1 MITLLPTR
9 EYGAQ
14 LLRMVLAFCAL
25 GGGMASTPCRALDI
39 YSEQA
44 VKAAFIYRFTAY
56 VEWPEDSKG
65 PGPFTIAVLGD
76 DDVAGSLQ
84 ELAAG
89 RTVRNR
95 PVAVRR
101 IASVRDA
108 RGVQVLYVGHDRRA
122 DLRSLLENLTDTGV
136 LVITDDRSGLE
147 SGSAV
152 NFLRAD
158 NRMRFE
164 VSLPA
169 AQRAR
174 LKVSS
179 ELLSVAARVQQ

>member
-1 MITLLPTR
+1 MTGILPMR
-9 EYGAQ
+9 EGRAH
-14 LLRMVLAFCAL
+14 LLRLVLALCLL
-25 GGGMASTPCRALDI
+25 GGGFAMTPCLATDA
-39 YSEQA
+39 YAEPA

-56 VEWPEDSKG
+56 VDWPEDPKD
-65 PGPFTIAVLGD
+65 PGKFTIAVLGD
-76 DDVAGSLQ
+76 DGVAAGLQ
-84 ELAAG
+84 ELAG
-89 RTVRNR
+89 SRTVRNR
-95 PVAVRR
+95 PIVVRR
-101 IASVRDA
+101 IANIRDA
-108 RGVQVLYVGHDRRA
+108 RSVQVLYVGHDRRA
-122 DLRSLLENLTDTGV
+122 DLRSLLEELAGSHV

-169 AQRAR
+169 AQRAG
-174 LKVSS
+174 LKVSA

>member
-1 MITLLPTR
+1 MLPMR
-9 EYGAQ
+9 ERPGH
-14 LLRMVLAFCAL
+14 LLRMVLALCAL
-25 GGGMASTPCRALDI
+25 GSSMVSTPARATDA
-39 YSEQA
+39 YSEQS

-56 VEWPEDSKG
+56 VEWPEDPKSQ
-65 PGPFTIAVLGD
+65 GPFTIAVLGD
-76 DDVAGSLQ
+76 DGVAGSLQ
-84 ELAAG
+84 ELVSG
-89 RTVRNR
+89 RTVRSR
-95 PVAVRR
+95 RVVVRR
-101 IASVRDA
+101 IASIRDA

-122 DLRSLLENLTDTGV
+122 DLRGLLEDLAGTGV
-136 LVITDDRSGLE
+136 LVVTDDRSGLE

>member
-1 MITLLPTR
+1 MTGILPMR
-9 EYGAQ
+9 QGRAH
-14 LLRMVLAFCAL
+14 LMRLMLAFCVL
-25 GGGMASTPCRALDI
+25 GGGLASTPCPATDA
-39 YSEQA
+39 YSEPA

-56 VEWPEDSKG
+56 VDWPEDLRG
-65 PGPFTIAVLGD
+65 PGQFNIAVLGD
-76 DDVAGSLQ
+76 DEVAGSLK
-84 ELAAG
+84 ELASS

-95 PVAVRR
+95 PVVVRR
-101 IASVRDA
+101 IANVRDA

-122 DLRSLLENLTDTGV
+122 DLRSLLEELAGGHV
-136 LVITDDRSGLE
+136 LIITDDRSGLE

-169 AQRAR
+169 AQRAG